1 MDIAVAR
8 EARRK
13 KEILRVNI
21 SLYQLL
27 PREEEAREGGS
38 RTKKWLVA
46 GKTHL
51 AVLIRK

>member
-13 KEILRVNI
+13 KEILRVSI

-27 PREEEAREGGS
+27 PREEEEAREAEQKSG
-38 RTKKWLVA
+38 
-46 GKTHL
+46 
-51 AVLIRK
+51 

>member
-13 KEILRVNI
+13 KEILRVSI

-27 PREEEAREGGS
+27 PREEEAREAEQKSG
-38 RTKKWLVA
+38 
-46 GKTHL
+46 
-51 AVLIRK
+51 